1 MAITFS
7 GLSSGLNTDQI
18 ITDLVR
24 FSQQRINTLKSK
36 EAEATNRQD
45 ILMTLKSR
53 LNSLQTQ
60 ASSLARPQQSVF
72 DRRTIASSNEALVT
86 AAAGS
91 AATSGV
97 QSLRVLNLA
106 QAHQI
111 ASQGFDDANS
121 QVTSGTFQIQSGSS
135 SATITID
142 SSNNTLTG
150 LARAINSAAV
160 GVSATVINDGSDSR
174 TQPFRLL
181 LTSNNT
187 GTDNAISIT
196 NSLDADGSGAFR
208 PNFDATHI
216 GAAVV
221 ATNYSGTSSI
231 TSNAGAGGY
240 SGVTNESF
248 TFTMQNSGTVGTDNG
263 LQVAYSNTSGTK
275 TGTLTLSAADVGVAK
290 SVVDGVQVTF
300 DAGSLVAGEK
310 FSVDVFAPTI
320 QDAANAQIQ
329 LGSGAGAITVQSAK
343 NQVTNLIRGVTLNLQ
358 AADATK
364 EVRLSITN
372 DTEAAKQEIL
382 NYVKDYND
390 FISDLAKQT
399 KYDSTTGI
407 SGPLAGN
414 RSVTALRDQL
424 QQTVLAT
431 SGNLSSSAN
440 RLTALGI
447 SLNDHG
453 QLSVNESRLSDVL
466 GGRVTGVSFSDV
478 RKLFALRG
486 ESSSGGIEFVTGSS
500 LTKDSV
506 TPYQVDI
513 QQAAE
518 QASIAASNDL
528 SNSIVL
534 DSSNN
539 QFAIRVDGTTSSTL
553 TLTAGTYTPLS
564 LSRELQDRINS
575 AMSSTGQS
583 VSVSLSGQKLV
594 VASERYGTA
603 SEATVVSGT
612 ALSALGFAG
621 TETDHGQDVAG
632 QFLVNGVAEDATGI
646 GRILTGSTTNTNTAD
661 LAVQVTLTSSQLQ
674 VGTEATLAVT
684 HGLASRL
691 DNLLENIL
699 DPVSG
704 RLQAIS
710 DRFRKSAEDAR
721 AATLQEAKGMD
732 DRRAALVRQF
742 ANMEQTLGRLK
753 SAGEFAT
760 NSLTSLTSNKTK

>member
-1 MAITFS
+1 MPITFS

-24 FSQQRINTLKSK
+24 FSQQRINTLRSK

-72 DRRTIASSNEALVT
+72 DRRAIASSNEALVT

-91 AATSGV
+91 AATPGV

-111 ASQGFDDANS
+111 ASQGFNDANS

-187 GTDNAISIT
+187 DTDNAISIT
-196 NSLDADGSGAFR
+196 NSLDADGDGAFR

-216 GAAVV
+216 GTAVV
-221 ATNYSGTSSI
+221 ATNYSGTSCI

-248 TFTMQNSGTVGTDNG
+248 TFTMPNSGTVGTDNG

-372 DTEAAKQEIL
+372 DTDAAKQEIL

-447 SLNDHG
+447 SLDDHG
-453 QLSVNESRLSDVL
+453 KLSVNESRLSDVL

-564 LSRELQDRINS
+564 LSRELQDRING

-594 VASERYGTA
+594 VTSERFGTA

-646 GRILTGSTTNTNTAD
+646 GRILTGSTTNANTAD

-721 AATLQEAKGMD
+721 AATLQEGKGMD

-760 NSLTSLTSNKTK
+760 NSLTSLTSSKTK

>member
-1 MAITFS
+1 MPITFS

-24 FSQQRINTLKSK
+24 FSQQRINTLRSK

-72 DRRTIASSNEALVT
+72 DRRAIASSNEALVT

-91 AATSGV
+91 AATPGV

-181 LTSNNT
+181 LTSSNT

-390 FISDLAKQT
+390 FNSELSKQT

-424 QQTVLAT
+424 QRTVLAT

-447 SLNDHG
+447 SLDDHG

-632 QFLVNGVAEDATGI
+632 QYFVNGVAEDATGI
-646 GRILTGSTTNTNTAD
+646 GRILTGSPTNTNTAD

-710 DRFRKSAEDAR
+710 DRFRKGAEDAR
-721 AATLQEAKGMD
+721 AATLQEGKGMD

-742 ANMEQTLGRLK
+742 ANMEQTLGRLR

-760 NSLTSLTSNKTK
+760 NSLTSLTSRRT

>member
-1 MAITFS
+1 
-7 GLSSGLNTDQI
+7 
-18 ITDLVR
+18 
-24 FSQQRINTLKSK
+24 
-36 EAEATNRQD
+36 
-45 ILMTLKSR
+45 MTLKSR

-72 DRRTIASSNEALVT
+72 DRRAIASSNEALVT

-91 AATSGV
+91 AATPGV

-248 TFTMQNSGTVGTDNG
+248 TFTMQNSGTIGTDNG

-275 TGTLTLSAADVGVAK
+275 TGTLTLSATDVGVTK

-329 LGSGAGAITVQSAK
+329 LGSGAGAITVQSSK

-424 QQTVLAT
+424 QRTVLAT

-721 AATLQEAKGMD
+721 AATLQEGKGMD

-742 ANMEQTLGRLK
+742 ANMEQTLGRLR

-760 NSLTSLTSNKTK
+760 NSLTSLTSSKTK

>member
-24 FSQQRINTLKSK
+24 FSQQRINTLRSK

-72 DRRTIASSNEALVT
+72 DRRAIASSNEALVT

-91 AATSGV
+91 AATPGV

-196 NSLDADGSGAFR
+196 NSLDADGGGAFR

-329 LGSGAGAITVQSAK
+329 LGSGAGAITVQSSK

-390 FISDLAKQT
+390 FNSELSKQT

-424 QQTVLAT
+424 QRTVLAT

-447 SLNDHG
+447 SLDDHG

-534 DSSNN
+534 DNSNN

-564 LSRELQDRINS
+564 LSRELQDRING

-646 GRILTGSTTNTNTAD
+646 GRILTGSPTNTNTAD

-721 AATLQEAKGMD
+721 AATLQEGKGMD

-742 ANMEQTLGRLK
+742 ANMEQTLGRLR

-760 NSLTSLTSNKTK
+760 NSLTSLTSSKTK

>member
-1 MAITFS
+1 M
-7 GLSSGLNTDQI
+7 
-18 ITDLVR
+18 
-24 FSQQRINTLKSK
+24 
-36 EAEATNRQD
+36 
-45 ILMTLKSR
+45 
-53 LNSLQTQ
+53 
-60 ASSLARPQQSVF
+60 
-72 DRRTIASSNEALVT
+72 
-86 AAAGS
+86 
-91 AATSGV
+91 
-97 QSLRVLNLA
+97 
-106 QAHQI
+106 
-111 ASQGFDDANS
+111 
-121 QVTSGTFQIQSGSS
+121 
-135 SATITID
+135 
-142 SSNNTLTG
+142 
-150 LARAINSAAV
+150 
-160 GVSATVINDGSDSR
+160 
-174 TQPFRLL
+174 
-181 LTSNNT
+181 
-187 GTDNAISIT
+187 
-196 NSLDADGSGAFR
+196 
-208 PNFDATHI
+208 
-216 GAAVV
+216 
-221 ATNYSGTSSI
+221 
-231 TSNAGAGGY
+231 
-240 SGVTNESF
+240 
-248 TFTMQNSGTVGTDNG
+248 
-263 LQVAYSNTSGTK
+263 
-275 TGTLTLSAADVGVAK
+275 
-290 SVVDGVQVTF
+290 QVTF

-372 DTEAAKQEIL
+372 DTDAAKQEIL

-447 SLNDHG
+447 SLDDHG
-453 QLSVNESRLSDVL
+453 KLSVNESRLSDVL

-564 LSRELQDRINS
+564 LSRELQDRING

-594 VASERYGTA
+594 VTSERFGTA

-646 GRILTGSTTNTNTAD
+646 GRILTGSTTNANTAD

-721 AATLQEAKGMD
+721 AATLQEGKGMD

-760 NSLTSLTSNKTK
+760 NSLTSLTSSKTK

>member
-1 MAITFS
+1 MPITFS

-24 FSQQRINTLKSK
+24 FSQQRINTLRSK

-72 DRRTIASSNEALVT
+72 DRRAIASSNEALVT

-91 AATSGV
+91 AATPGV

-424 QQTVLAT
+424 QRTVLAT

-447 SLNDHG
+447 SLDDHG

-534 DSSNN
+534 DNSNN

-632 QFLVNGVAEDATGI
+632 QYFVNGVAEDATGI

-760 NSLTSLTSNKTK
+760 NSLTSLTSSKTK

>member
-24 FSQQRINTLKSK
+24 FSQQRINTLRSK

-72 DRRTIASSNEALVT
+72 DRRAIASSNEALVT

-91 AATSGV
+91 AATPGV

-196 NSLDADGSGAFR
+196 NSLDADGGGAFR

-329 LGSGAGAITVQSAK
+329 LGSGAGAITVQSSK

-390 FISDLAKQT
+390 FNSELSKQT

-424 QQTVLAT
+424 QRTVLAT

-447 SLNDHG
+447 SLDDHG

-564 LSRELQDRINS
+564 LSRELQDRING

-646 GRILTGSTTNTNTAD
+646 GRILTGSPTNTNTAD

-721 AATLQEAKGMD
+721 AATLQEGKGMD

-742 ANMEQTLGRLK
+742 ANMEQTLGRLR

-760 NSLTSLTSNKTK
+760 NSLTSLTSSKTK